1 MAHYFN
7 TENAKALRYAPDY
20 LNITIKVSGTTI
32 MTLTRENIIS
42 CTLVL
47 QGVELKLDNPELRAS
62 TIEIEAYWP
71 GDNNSLERF
80 RGKSTVIVYQS
91 GYADGERSKTRTFY
105 STFDEDGLTLNN
117 HVLKIKG
124 TDKTGTVTG
133 QLENVV
139 TTSPR
144 SETIGGQPYGN
155 LKYVINAYLTKL
167 CSVFGYNYDN
177 SESPRYAPDYKFWL
191 GGSYSGCQSI
201 FIRNKSYRKAIAQ
214 FCSFFRGE
222 HPTSPLTF
230 DAKTYKRR
238 FVYRDAGRPFVMWLP
253 DGVSPKG
260 NSGED
265 IVQWPISYDEVGD
278 LNVIYGN
285 AVKEVQIQNYNLLA
299 NPSKRYNG
307 TIEANRSAFLKFE
320 DDIISRVTGYGSISA
335 AYLLDAKTVKITNS
349 GSAATNYYIDYDSLY
364 ISDESTT
371 QKITSGLSD
380 GDVIKLEPFEG
391 LWYMESRGQESSSS
405 GITPITTA
413 IDRVLGQCNLRQPK
427 WIEFTWR
434 GHPDMQPNDI
444 IIFTEKNGRQNYYEI
459 DNLTLE
465 HKDGGLTSRVKAIYK
480 FAV

>member
-7 TENAKALRYAPDY
+7 TENAKTLRYAPDY

-71 GDNNSLERF
+71 GDNNSLEQF
-80 RGKSTVIVYQS
+80 RGKSTVIEYQS
-91 GYADGERSKTRTFY
+91 GYADGDKSKKRTFY
-105 STFDEDGLTLNN
+105 ATFDENGLTLNN

-139 TTSPR
+139 TTSNQTQTIG
-144 SETIGGQPYGN
+144 SETYGN
-155 LKYVINAYLTKL
+155 VGYVIRAYLTKL
-167 CSVFGYNYDN
+167 CSAFGYNYEN
-177 SESPRYAPDYKFWL
+177 SGTIVYEPYYKFWL
-191 GGSYSGCQSI
+191 GGSYGGCQSI

-214 FCSFFRGE
+214 FCNFFRGCR
-222 HPTSPLTF
+222 PTTVW
-230 DAKTYKRR
+230 DAKTLKRR
-238 FVYRDAGRPFVMWLP
+238 FVYRDAGRPFAMWLP

-265 IVQWPISYDEVGD
+265 IAQWSISYDEVGD

-285 AVKEVQIQNYNLLA
+285 AVKEVQIQHYNLLL
-299 NPSKRYNG
+299 NPSKRYSG
-307 TIEANRSAFLKFE
+307 TIEANRSEFLKFE
-320 DDIISRVTGYGSISA
+320 NDIISRVTGYGSLSA
-335 AYLLDAKTVKITNS
+335 ANLLDARTIKITNS
-349 GSAATNYYIDYDSLY
+349 GSQTINYYIDYSSLY
-364 ISDESTT
+364 IRDESDTKT
-371 QKITSGLSD
+371 RSSGLSD

-391 LWYMESRGQESSSS
+391 LYYMESRGQESSQ
-405 GITPITTA
+405 IMTPILGA
-413 IDRVLGQCNLRQPK
+413 IDMVLGECNLRQPK

-444 IIFTEKNGRQNYYEI
+444 IIFTEKNGRRNYYEI

>member
-1 MAHYFN
+1 
-7 TENAKALRYAPDY
+7 
-20 LNITIKVSGTTI
+20 
-32 MTLTRENIIS
+32 
-42 CTLVL
+42 
-47 QGVELKLDNPELRAS
+47 
-62 TIEIEAYWP
+62 
-71 GDNNSLERF
+71 
-80 RGKSTVIVYQS
+80 
-91 GYADGERSKTRTFY
+91 
-105 STFDEDGLTLNN
+105 
-117 HVLKIKG
+117 
-124 TDKTGTVTG
+124 
-133 QLENVV
+133 
-139 TTSPR
+139 
-144 SETIGGQPYGN
+144 
-155 LKYVINAYLTKL
+155 
-167 CSVFGYNYDN
+167 
-177 SESPRYAPDYKFWL
+177 
-191 GGSYSGCQSI
+191 
-201 FIRNKSYRKAIAQ
+201 
-214 FCSFFRGE
+214 
-222 HPTSPLTF
+222 
-230 DAKTYKRR
+230 
-238 FVYRDAGRPFVMWLP
+238 MWLP

-260 NSGED
+260 DSGED

-320 DDIISRVTGYGSISA
+320 DDIISRVTGYGSLSA
-335 AYLLDAKTVKITNS
+335 ANLLDAKTIKVTNS
-349 GSAATNYYIDYDSLY
+349 RSVATNYYIDFDSLY

-391 LWYMESRGQESSSS
+391 LYYMESRGQESSSS
-405 GITPITTA
+405 AITPILTA

-444 IIFTEKNGRQNYYEI
+444 IIFTEKNGRRNYYEI